1 MTNKQKILTVLGFHL
16 AGVNYLISGYQF
28 PALFCFVISFFIS
41 KVMNES
47 RIRKQHL
54 ISYMYVFIIN
64 LAIFCCGV
72 GIMNKTLSY
81 LILQLIFFQTLIEG
95 EILIEL
101 CKKKESSVMM
111 LKFSSGFYL
120 VVCLLILICPHEILD
135 YFLYS
140 NLKGNGAIQV
150 FILCSEIFVPLI
162 LSSLSGLLCNE
173 MIIKKEPK
181 HYFGSIK

>member
-1 MTNKQKILTVLGFHL
+1 
-16 AGVNYLISGYQF
+16 
-28 PALFCFVISFFIS
+28 
-41 KVMNES
+41 
-47 RIRKQHL
+47 
-54 ISYMYVFIIN
+54 
-64 LAIFCCGV
+64 
-72 GIMNKTLSY
+72 MNKTLSY

-120 VVCLLILICPHEILD
+120 VVCLLILICPHGILD